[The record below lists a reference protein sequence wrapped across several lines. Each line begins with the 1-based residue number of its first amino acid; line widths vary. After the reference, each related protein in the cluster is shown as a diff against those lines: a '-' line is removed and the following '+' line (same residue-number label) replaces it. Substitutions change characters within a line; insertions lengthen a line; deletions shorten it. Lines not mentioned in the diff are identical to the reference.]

1 MFKKH
6 PENKIKHSIL
16 KIVYIYREVCMQNS
30 SEHPPLLPQ
39 YNTDIMS

>member
-16 KIVYIYREVCMQNS
+16 KIVYIYREVRMQNS
-30 SEHPPLLPQ
+30 MWTS
-39 YNTDIMS
+39 TITTTV